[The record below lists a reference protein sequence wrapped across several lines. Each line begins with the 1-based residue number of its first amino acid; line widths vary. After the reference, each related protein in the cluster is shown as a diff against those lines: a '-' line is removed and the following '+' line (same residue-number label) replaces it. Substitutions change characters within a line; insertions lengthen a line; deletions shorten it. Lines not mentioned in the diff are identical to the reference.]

1 MKLFIETD
9 NICFFEHKAHLSS
22 PSAKRSIIETGV
34 MDEHLSF
41 THHQKLENAS

>member
-22 PSAKRSIIETGV
+22 PSAKRSFYEPTTMNEYYHLLII
-34 MDEHLSF
+34 
-41 THHQKLENAS
+41 KN